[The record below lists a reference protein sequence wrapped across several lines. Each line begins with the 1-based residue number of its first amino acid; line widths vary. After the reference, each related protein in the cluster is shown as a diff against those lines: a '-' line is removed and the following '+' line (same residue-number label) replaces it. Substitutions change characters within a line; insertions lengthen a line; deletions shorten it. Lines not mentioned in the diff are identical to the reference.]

1 MSSDVYFFDCDKTL
15 YAYDFRKRLPALA
28 RLTGASEYHL
38 AKTWWVGG
46 HETAADEG
54 EYRSTDEYLEV
65 WHEVTGTTL
74 TLEQWREARA
84 AAMTPIPGAIEALA
98 RAATLGTVSLLSN
111 NPIPFRDSLPSLA
124 PDVAGILQGN
134 DLTSA
139 VLGAEKPER
148 RIYTRALGVF
158 GVRAE
163 DAILLDDSQAN
174 VDGARAVGMH
184 AFLFT
189 ETDGVYDIAGLNAAI
204 DGFARRSRAPHAA

>member
-1 MSSDVYFFDCDKTL
+1 MGQDVYFFDCDKTL
-15 YAYDFRKRLPALA
+15 YSYDFRKRLPTIA
-28 RLTGASEYHL
+28 RLTGASQYHL

-54 EYRSTDEYLEV
+54 EYPSSDEYFEA

-74 TLEQWREARA
+74 TLKQWQEARA
-84 AAMTPIPGAIEALA
+84 AAMSRIPGAVEALA

-111 NPIPFRDSLPSLA
+111 NPIPFRDSLPILA
-124 PDVAGILQGN
+124 PEVAGILRGN

-163 DAILLDDSQAN
+163 NAILFDDSAAN
-174 VDGARAVGMH
+174 VMGARAVGMH
-184 AFLFT
+184 AFHFT
-189 ETDGVYDIAGLNAAI
+189 KPDGAYDIDGLNAAI
-204 DGFARRSRAPHAA
+204 DKFANRPR